1 MEIEAFNLEH
11 QLDMELSKASFPYFF
26 QHVLGWEFAKHQEE
40 WLENLNARDYKA
52 VVCYSLEEFI
62 EIFEKYCKTI

>member
-1 MEIEAFNLEH
+1 MV
-11 QLDMELSKASFPYFF
+11 ELKVKYNKPS
-26 QHVLGWEFAKHQEE
+26 KHQEE